1 MNKKEFNS
9 LDVMQQIKYIN
20 SQLIEGNTLTNVCK
34 SIGIG
39 RSTIRD
45 RFKKVSYEYN
55 KTINQY
61 ESIIE
66 IIEAIEPALPA
77 GASEPIKEDIT
88 PVIQQSSN
96 LVVGTDNEILTSL
109 INNYDDMNIKLNEM
123 YNWYKLQSSNKV
135 VQTEKFKVDDFEGD
149 IVVRSYKLYEPIQKD
164 FLEFCKRNNKY
175 KVQDILSQALKE
187 FLDKY
192 NQKLFSFFFYAYYC

>member
-1 MNKKEFNS
+1 MNKTEFNN
-9 LDVMQQIKYIN
+9 LDVMEQIEYIN
-20 SQLIEGNTLTNVCK
+20 KSLLNGNTLTNACK

-61 ESIIE
+61 ESIVE
-66 IIEAIEPALPA
+66 IVEAETIVQA
-77 GASEPIKEDIT
+77 GVNESIKEDIK

-96 LVVGTDNEILTSL
+96 LVVGTDNETLMSL
-109 INNYDDMNIKLNEM
+109 INNYDDMNNKLNEM

-149 IVVRSYKLYEPIQKD
+149 IVVRSFKLYEPIQKD
-164 FLEFCKRNNKY
+164 FLEFCKKNNKY

-192 NQKLFSFFFYAYYC
+192 NYC

>member
-1 MNKKEFNS
+1 MNKTEFNN
-9 LDVMQQIKYIN
+9 LDVLKQIEYIN
-20 SQLIEGNTLTNVCK
+20 KSLLGGNTLTNICK
-34 SIGIG
+34 NIGIG

-55 KTINQY
+55 KAINQY
-61 ESIIE
+61 ESIVE
-66 IIEAIEPALPA
+66 IIEAETVAPA
-77 GASEPIKEDIT
+77 GANEPIKEDIK

-96 LVVGTDNEILTSL
+96 KVVRTDNEILTSL
-109 INNYDDMNIKLNEM
+109 INNYDDMNNKLNEM

-149 IVVRSYKLYEPIQKD
+149 IVVRSYKLYEPIQRE
-164 FLEFCKRNNKY
+164 FLEFCKKNNKY

-192 NQKLFSFFFYAYYC
+192 N

>member
-1 MNKKEFNS
+1 MNKTEFNS
-9 LDVMQQIKYIN
+9 LEVLEQIEYIN
-20 SQLIEGNTLTNVCK
+20 KSLLEGNTLTNICK

-55 KTINQY
+55 KSINQY
-61 ESIIE
+61 ESIVEVIE
-66 IIEAIEPALPA
+66 SETIAPA
-77 GASEPIKEDIT
+77 GANEPIKEDIK

-109 INNYDDMNIKLNEM
+109 INNYDDMNNKLNEM
-123 YNWYKLQSSNKV
+123 YDWYKLQSSNKV

-149 IVVRSYKLYEPIQKD
+149 IVVRSYKLYEPIQRE
-164 FLEFCKRNNKY
+164 FLEFCKKNNKY

-187 FLDKY
+187 FLEKY
-192 NQKLFSFFFYAYYC
+192 R

>member
-1 MNKKEFNS
+1 MNKTEFNS
-9 LDVMQQIKYIN
+9 LDVMEQIEYIN
-20 SQLIEGNTLTNVCK
+20 KSLLNGNTLTNICK

-45 RFKKVSYEYN
+45 RFEKVSYKYN
-55 KTINQY
+55 KSINQY

-66 IIEAIEPALPA
+66 IIEAETIAPA
-77 GASEPIKEDIT
+77 GENEPIKEDIT

-192 NQKLFSFFFYAYYC
+192 N

>member
-1 MNKKEFNS
+1 MNKTEFNK
-9 LDVMQQIKYIN
+9 LEVMEQIEYIN
-20 SQLIEGNTLTNVCK
+20 KSLLNGNTLTNICK

-45 RFKKVSYEYN
+45 RFEKVSYKYN
-55 KTINQY
+55 KSINQY

-66 IIEAIEPALPA
+66 IIEAETIAPA
-77 GASEPIKEDIT
+77 GANEPIKEDIK
-88 PVIQQSSN
+88 PIIQQSSN

-149 IVVRSYKLYEPIQKD
+149 IVVRSYKLYEPIQRE

-192 NQKLFSFFFYAYYC
+192 N

>member
-1 MNKKEFNS
+1 MNKTEFND
-9 LDVMQQIKYIN
+9 LDVMEQIEYIN
-20 SQLIEGNTLTNVCK
+20 KSLLEGNTLTNICK

-55 KTINQY
+55 KSINQY
-61 ESIIE
+61 ESIVE
-66 IIEAIEPALPA
+66 VIEAETIAPA
-77 GASEPIKEDIT
+77 GANKPIKEDVK
-88 PVIQQSSN
+88 PFVQESSN
-96 LVVGTDNEILTSL
+96 LVVGTELYKNNEILINM
-109 INNYDDMNIKLNEM
+109 INNYDDNLSKLNEL
-123 YNWYKLQSSNKV
+123 YDWYKLQSSNKV

-149 IVVRSYKLYEPIQKD
+149 IVVRSYKLYEPIQRE
-164 FLEFCKRNNKY
+164 FLEFCKKNNKY

-192 NQKLFSFFFYAYYC
+192 N

>member
-1 MNKKEFNS
+1 MNKMEFNN
-9 LDVMQQIKYIN
+9 LELMEQIDYIN
-20 SQLIEGNTLTNVCK
+20 KSLLEGNTLTNVCK

-66 IIEAIEPALPA
+66 IIEAIEPIIPT
-77 GASEPIKEDIT
+77 GVNESIKEDIT
-88 PVIQQSSN
+88 PAIQESSN
-96 LVVGTDNEILTSL
+96 LVVGTDNDILTSL
-109 INNYDDMNIKLNEM
+109 INNYDDMNNKLNEM
-123 YNWYKLQSSNKV
+123 YNWYKLQSSNEV
-135 VQTEKFKVDDFEGD
+135 VQTEKFKVEDFEGD
-149 IVVRSYKLYEPIQKD
+149 IVVRSYKLYEPIQRE
-164 FLEFCKRNNKY
+164 FLNFCKRNNKY

-192 NQKLFSFFFYAYYC
+192 N

>member
-1 MNKKEFNS
+1 MNKTEFNN
-9 LDVMQQIKYIN
+9 LDVLEQIEYIN
-20 SQLIEGNTLTNVCK
+20 KNLLEGNTLTNVCK
-34 SIGIG
+34 NIGIG

-55 KTINQY
+55 KNINQY
-61 ESIIE
+61 ESIVE
-66 IIEAIEPALPA
+66 IIEAETVAPA
-77 GASEPIKEDIT
+77 GANEPIKENIK

-96 LVVGTDNEILTSL
+96 KVVRTDNEILTSL
-109 INNYDDMNIKLNEM
+109 INNYDDMNNKLNEM

-149 IVVRSYKLYEPIQKD
+149 IVVRSYKLYEPIQRE
-164 FLEFCKRNNKY
+164 FLEFCKKNNKY

-192 NQKLFSFFFYAYYC
+192 N

>member
-1 MNKKEFNS
+1 MNKTEFNN
-9 LDVMQQIKYIN
+9 LEVLEQIEYIN
-20 SQLIEGNTLTNVCK
+20 KSLLEGNTLTNICK

-55 KTINQY
+55 KAINQY
-61 ESIIE
+61 ESIVE
-66 IIEAIEPALPA
+66 IVEAGTIAPAEA
-77 GASEPIKEDIT
+77 NEPIKEDIK

-109 INNYDDMNIKLNEM
+109 INNYDDMNNKLNEM

-135 VQTEKFKVDDFEGD
+135 VKTEKFKVDDFEGD
-149 IVVRSYKLYEPIQKD
+149 IVVRSYKLYEPIQRE
-164 FLEFCKRNNKY
+164 FLEFCKKNNKY

-187 FLDKY
+187 FLEKY
-192 NQKLFSFFFYAYYC
+192 R

>member
-1 MNKKEFNS
+1 MNKTEFNS
-9 LDVMQQIKYIN
+9 LDVMEQIEYIN
-20 SQLIEGNTLTNVCK
+20 KSLLEGNTLTNICK

-55 KTINQY
+55 KSINQY
-61 ESIIE
+61 ESIVE
-66 IIEAIEPALPA
+66 IIEAETIAPAEA
-77 GASEPIKEDIT
+77 NEPIKEDIK

-109 INNYDDMNIKLNEM
+109 INNYDDMNNKLNEM

-135 VQTEKFKVDDFEGD
+135 VQTEKFKVDDFEGN
-149 IVVRSYKLYEPIQKD
+149 IVVRSYKLYEPIQRE
-164 FLEFCKRNNKY
+164 FLEFCKKNNKY

-187 FLDKY
+187 FLEKY
-192 NQKLFSFFFYAYYC
+192 R

>member
-1 MNKKEFNS
+1 MNKTEFNS
-9 LDVMQQIKYIN
+9 LDVMEQIEYIN
-20 SQLIEGNTLTNVCK
+20 KSLLNGNTLTNICK

-45 RFKKVSYEYN
+45 RFEKVSYKYN
-55 KTINQY
+55 KSINQY
-61 ESIIE
+61 ESIVE
-66 IIEAIEPALPA
+66 IIETIEPALPA
-77 GASEPIKEDIT
+77 GENEPIKEDIT

-149 IVVRSYKLYEPIQKD
+149 IVVRSYKLYESIQKE
-164 FLEFCKRNNKY
+164 FTEFCKINNKY
-175 KVQDILSQALKE
+175 KVQDILCQFIKE
-187 FLDKY
+187 GLEKY
-192 NQKLFSFFFYAYYC
+192 K

>member
-1 MNKKEFNS
+1 MNKTEFNS
-9 LDVMQQIKYIN
+9 LDVMEQIEYIN
-20 SQLIEGNTLTNVCK
+20 KSLLNGNTLTNICK

-45 RFKKVSYEYN
+45 RFEKVSYKYN
-55 KTINQY
+55 KSINQY

-77 GASEPIKEDIT
+77 GANEPIKEDIT

-109 INNYDDMNIKLNEM
+109 INNYDDMNNKLNEM

-149 IVVRSYKLYEPIQKD
+149 IVVRSYKLYEPKQKD
-164 FLEFCKRNNKY
+164 FLEFCKRN
-175 KVQDILSQALKE
+175 
-187 FLDKY
+187 
-192 NQKLFSFFFYAYYC
+192 

>member
-1 MNKKEFNS
+1 MNKTEFNN
-9 LDVMQQIKYIN
+9 LEVLEQIEYIN
-20 SQLIEGNTLTNVCK
+20 KSLLEGNTLTNICK

-55 KTINQY
+55 KAINQY
-61 ESIIE
+61 ESIVE
-66 IIEAIEPALPA
+66 IVEAGTIAPEEAN
-77 GASEPIKEDIT
+77 EPIKEDIK

-109 INNYDDMNIKLNEM
+109 INNYDDMNNKLNEM

-135 VQTEKFKVDDFEGD
+135 VKTEKFKVDDFEGD
-149 IVVRSYKLYEPIQKD
+149 IVVRSYKLYEPIQRE
-164 FLEFCKRNNKY
+164 FLEFCKKNNKY
-175 KVQDILSQALKE
+175 KVQDILSQFIKE
-187 FLDKY
+187 GLEKY
-192 NQKLFSFFFYAYYC
+192 K

>member
-1 MNKKEFNS
+1 MNKTEFNT
-9 LDVMQQIKYIN
+9 LDVMEQIKYIN
-20 SQLIEGNTLTNVCK
+20 KSLLEGNTLTNVCK

-55 KTINQY
+55 KAINQY
-61 ESIIE
+61 ESIVE
-66 IIEAIEPALPA
+66 IVEAGTIAPA
-77 GASEPIKEDIT
+77 GANEPIKEDIK

-109 INNYDDMNIKLNEM
+109 INNYDDMNNKLNEM
-123 YNWYKLQSSNKV
+123 YDWYKLQSSNKV
-135 VQTEKFKVDDFEGD
+135 VQAEKFEVDDFEGD
-149 IVVRSYKLYEPIQKD
+149 IVVRSYKLYEPVQRE

-187 FLDKY
+187 FLEKY
-192 NQKLFSFFFYAYYC
+192 K